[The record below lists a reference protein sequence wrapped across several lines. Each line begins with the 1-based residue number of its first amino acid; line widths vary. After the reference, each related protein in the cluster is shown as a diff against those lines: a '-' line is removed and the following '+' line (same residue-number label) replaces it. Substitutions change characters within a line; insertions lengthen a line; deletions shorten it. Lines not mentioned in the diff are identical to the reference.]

1 MTEVQK
7 LIEKAADAKEAHV
20 AQQFA
25 QAALNAAHALQV
37 QQQTKKESE

>member
-1 MTEVQK
+1 MDEVKK
-7 LIEKAADAKEAHV
+7 LIKKAAEAEEAHV

-37 QQQTKKESE
+37 KQQVEKD